1 MKVKKIKLYS
11 CVGMLTLSCV
21 LLGCSSNQKVTPK
34 EEVIEEPKEETTE
47 TTPEEEKTL
56 VDQYMDL
63 PIYTD
68 QDRAAFEDI
77 KDSFTGAFD
86 TSSLEDMKEKWVQK
100 IDYFKRFLQND
111 PTATYGGYTFSEL
124 SDTAQEKAKELFGPD
139 FTKEFPR
146 EGTENFTYDEETD
159 KYYATGM
166 GLDQEEDCFLLNQI
180 KPTDT
185 GYEVEIVEYLEDYS
199 QESQIII
206 KNLKDEEIGKVEE
219 NQESSSQD
227 IVKNNLDKFTKK
239 IVTLKKE
246 GDNIYV
252 QRVSNEV

>member
-1 MKVKKIKLYS
+1 MRKLIVTIIILLIIF
-11 CVGMLTLSCV
+11 VGMIIYRNMAIS
-21 LLGCSSNQKVTPK
+21 SSNQVSVQEIEQIQTYITKIYMWREVTNEALPTFENINEANDMWTWEAVK
-34 EEVIEEPKEETTE
+34 KNLEE
-47 TTPEEEKTL
+47 
-56 VDQYMDL
+56 Y
-63 PIYTD
+63 
-68 QDRAAFEDI
+68 
-77 KDSFTGAFD
+77 
-86 TSSLEDMKEKWVQK
+86 
-100 IDYFKRFLQND
+100 
-111 PTATYGGYTFSEL
+111 EL
-124 SDTAQEKAKELFGPD
+124 SYDQIQEKAKELFGTD

-180 KPTDT
+180 NKTDA

-199 QESQIII
+199 QENIENLDIEEGVENTSMQNFQIII
-206 KNLKDEEIGKVEE
+206 RNLNDEEIGKVEE

-252 QRVSNEV
+252 QKVSNEV

>member
-1 MKVKKIKLYS
+1 MRKMIVAIVILLIIFVGMIIYRNMAISTNNQISVQEIEQIETYITKIYMWREVTSEALPTFENINEASEMWTWEAVKK
-11 CVGMLTLSCV
+11 
-21 LLGCSSNQKVTPK
+21 N
-34 EEVIEEPKEETTE
+34 
-47 TTPEEEKTL
+47 
-56 VDQYMDL
+56 
-63 PIYTD
+63 
-68 QDRAAFEDI
+68 
-77 KDSFTGAFD
+77 
-86 TSSLEDMKEKWVQK
+86 LED
-100 IDYFKRFLQND
+100 Y
-111 PTATYGGYTFSEL
+111 EL
-124 SDTAQEKAKELFGPD
+124 SYDQIQEKAKELFGTD
-139 FTKEFPR
+139 FTKEFPK
-146 EGTENFTYDEETD
+146 EGTENFTYDEQTG

-180 KPTDT
+180 NPTDT

-252 QRVSNEV
+252 QKVSNEV

>member
-1 MKVKKIKLYS
+1 MRKLIVTIIILLIIF
-11 CVGMLTLSCV
+11 VGMIIYRNMAIS
-21 LLGCSSNQKVTPK
+21 SSNQVSVQEIEQIETYITKIYMWREVTS
-34 EEVIEEPKEETTE
+34 EA
-47 TTPEEEKTL
+47 
-56 VDQYMDL
+56 L
-63 PIYTD
+63 PT
-68 QDRAAFEDI
+68 FENINEASDMWTWEAV
-77 KDSFTGAFD
+77 KKN
-86 TSSLEDMKEKWVQK
+86 LED
-100 IDYFKRFLQND
+100 Y
-111 PTATYGGYTFSEL
+111 EL
-124 SDTAQEKAKELFGPD
+124 SYEQIQEKAKELFGPD
-139 FTKEFPR
+139 FTKEFPK
-146 EGTENFTYDEETD
+146 EGTENFIYDEQTG

-180 KPTDT
+180 NPTDT

-206 KNLKDEEIGKVEE
+206 RNLNYEEIGKVEE

-252 QRVSNEV
+252 QKVSNEV

>member
-1 MKVKKIKLYS
+1 MKKMIVTIIILLIIF
-11 CVGMLTLSCV
+11 VGMIIYRNMAIS
-21 LLGCSSNQKVTPK
+21 SSNQVSVQEIEQIETYITKIYMWREVTN
-34 EEVIEEPKEETTE
+34 EA
-47 TTPEEEKTL
+47 
-56 VDQYMDL
+56 L
-63 PIYTD
+63 PT
-68 QDRAAFEDI
+68 FENINEANDMWTWEAV
-77 KDSFTGAFD
+77 KKN
-86 TSSLEDMKEKWVQK
+86 LED
-100 IDYFKRFLQND
+100 Y
-111 PTATYGGYTFSEL
+111 EL
-124 SDTAQEKAKELFGPD
+124 SYDQIQEKAKELFGTD
-139 FTKEFPR
+139 FTKEFPK
-146 EGTENFTYDEETD
+146 EGTENFTYDEQTG

-180 KPTDT
+180 NPTDT

-206 KNLKDEEIGKVEE
+206 KNLNDEEIGKVEE

-252 QRVSNEV
+252 QKVSNEV

>member
-1 MKVKKIKLYS
+1 MRKMIVAIVILLIIFVGMIIYRNMAISTNNQISVQEIEQIQTYITKIYMWREVTNEALPTFENINEASDMWTWEVVKK
-11 CVGMLTLSCV
+11 
-21 LLGCSSNQKVTPK
+21 N
-34 EEVIEEPKEETTE
+34 
-47 TTPEEEKTL
+47 
-56 VDQYMDL
+56 
-63 PIYTD
+63 
-68 QDRAAFEDI
+68 
-77 KDSFTGAFD
+77 
-86 TSSLEDMKEKWVQK
+86 LED
-100 IDYFKRFLQND
+100 Y
-111 PTATYGGYTFSEL
+111 EL
-124 SDTAQEKAKELFGPD
+124 SYEQIQEKAKELFGPD

-180 KPTDT
+180 NKTDT

-199 QESQIII
+199 QENIENTENTSMQNFQIII
-206 KNLKDEEIGKVEE
+206 RNLNDEEIGKVEE

-252 QRVSNEV
+252 QKVSNEV

>member
-1 MKVKKIKLYS
+1 MRKMIVAIVILLIIFVGMIIYRNMAISTNNQISVQEIEQIQTYITKIYMWREVTNEALPTFENINEASDMWTWEVVKK
-11 CVGMLTLSCV
+11 
-21 LLGCSSNQKVTPK
+21 N
-34 EEVIEEPKEETTE
+34 
-47 TTPEEEKTL
+47 
-56 VDQYMDL
+56 
-63 PIYTD
+63 
-68 QDRAAFEDI
+68 
-77 KDSFTGAFD
+77 
-86 TSSLEDMKEKWVQK
+86 LED
-100 IDYFKRFLQND
+100 Y
-111 PTATYGGYTFSEL
+111 EL
-124 SDTAQEKAKELFGPD
+124 SYEQIQEKAKELFGPD

-146 EGTENFTYDEETD
+146 EGTENFTYDAEID

-180 KPTDT
+180 NKTDT

-199 QESQIII
+199 QENIENTENTSMQNFQIII
-206 KNLKDEEIGKVEE
+206 RNLNDEEIGKVEE

-252 QRVSNEV
+252 QKVSNEV

>member
-1 MKVKKIKLYS
+1 MRKMIVTIIILLIIF
-11 CVGMLTLSCV
+11 VGMIIYRNMAIS
-21 LLGCSSNQKVTPK
+21 SSNQVSVQEIEQIETYITKIYMWREVTS
-34 EEVIEEPKEETTE
+34 EA
-47 TTPEEEKTL
+47 
-56 VDQYMDL
+56 L
-63 PIYTD
+63 PT
-68 QDRAAFEDI
+68 FENI
-77 KDSFTGAFD
+77 NEASEMWTWEAVKKN
-86 TSSLEDMKEKWVQK
+86 LED
-100 IDYFKRFLQND
+100 Y
-111 PTATYGGYTFSEL
+111 EL
-124 SDTAQEKAKELFGPD
+124 SYDQIQEKAKELFGTD
-139 FTKEFPR
+139 FTKEFPK
-146 EGTENFTYDEETD
+146 EGTENFTYDEQTG

-180 KPTDT
+180 NPTDT

-206 KNLKDEEIGKVEE
+206 KNLNDEEIGKVEE

-252 QRVSNEV
+252 QKVSNEV

>member
-1 MKVKKIKLYS
+1 MKKMIVTIIILLIIF
-11 CVGMLTLSCV
+11 VGMIIYRNMAIS
-21 LLGCSSNQKVTPK
+21 SSNQVSVQEIEQIETYITKIYMWREVTS
-34 EEVIEEPKEETTE
+34 EA
-47 TTPEEEKTL
+47 
-56 VDQYMDL
+56 L
-63 PIYTD
+63 PT
-68 QDRAAFEDI
+68 FENI
-77 KDSFTGAFD
+77 NEASEMWTWEAVKKN
-86 TSSLEDMKEKWVQK
+86 LED
-100 IDYFKRFLQND
+100 Y
-111 PTATYGGYTFSEL
+111 EL
-124 SDTAQEKAKELFGPD
+124 SYDQIQEKAKELFGPD

-146 EGTENFTYDEETD
+146 EGTENFTYDAETD

-180 KPTDT
+180 NKTDT

-199 QESQIII
+199 QENIENTENTSMENFQIII
-206 KNLKDEEIGKVEE
+206 RNLNDEEIGKVEE

-252 QRVSNEV
+252 QKVSNEV

>member
-1 MKVKKIKLYS
+1 MKKMIVTIIILLIIF
-11 CVGMLTLSCV
+11 VGMIIYRNMAIS
-21 LLGCSSNQKVTPK
+21 SSNQVSVQEIEQIETYITKIYMWREVTS
-34 EEVIEEPKEETTE
+34 EA
-47 TTPEEEKTL
+47 
-56 VDQYMDL
+56 L
-63 PIYTD
+63 PT
-68 QDRAAFEDI
+68 FENINEASDMWTWEAV
-77 KDSFTGAFD
+77 KKN
-86 TSSLEDMKEKWVQK
+86 LED
-100 IDYFKRFLQND
+100 Y
-111 PTATYGGYTFSEL
+111 EL
-124 SDTAQEKAKELFGPD
+124 SYEQIQEKAKELFGPD
-139 FTKEFPR
+139 FTKEFPK
-146 EGTENFTYDEETD
+146 EGTENFIYDEQTG

-180 KPTDT
+180 NPTDT

-206 KNLKDEEIGKVEE
+206 KNLNNEEIGKVEE

-252 QRVSNEV
+252 QKVSSEV

>member
-1 MKVKKIKLYS
+1 MRKLIVTIIILLIIF
-11 CVGMLTLSCV
+11 VGMIIYRNMAIS
-21 LLGCSSNQKVTPK
+21 SSNQVSVQEIEQIETYITKIYMWREVTS
-34 EEVIEEPKEETTE
+34 EA
-47 TTPEEEKTL
+47 
-56 VDQYMDL
+56 L
-63 PIYTD
+63 PT
-68 QDRAAFEDI
+68 FENI
-77 KDSFTGAFD
+77 NEASEMWTWEAVKKN
-86 TSSLEDMKEKWVQK
+86 LED
-100 IDYFKRFLQND
+100 Y
-111 PTATYGGYTFSEL
+111 EL
-124 SDTAQEKAKELFGPD
+124 SYDQIQEKAKELFGTD
-139 FTKEFPR
+139 FTKEFPK
-146 EGTENFTYDEETD
+146 EGTENFTYDEQTG

-180 KPTDT
+180 NPTDT

-206 KNLKDEEIGKVEE
+206 KNLNDEEIGKVEE

-252 QRVSNEV
+252 QKVSNEV

>member
-1 MKVKKIKLYS
+1 MRKMIVTIIILLIIF
-11 CVGMLTLSCV
+11 VGMIIYRNMAIS
-21 LLGCSSNQKVTPK
+21 SSNQVSVQEIEQIETYITKIYMWREVTS
-34 EEVIEEPKEETTE
+34 EA
-47 TTPEEEKTL
+47 
-56 VDQYMDL
+56 L
-63 PIYTD
+63 PT
-68 QDRAAFEDI
+68 FENI
-77 KDSFTGAFD
+77 NEASEMWTWEAVKKN
-86 TSSLEDMKEKWVQK
+86 LED
-100 IDYFKRFLQND
+100 Y
-111 PTATYGGYTFSEL
+111 EL
-124 SDTAQEKAKELFGPD
+124 SYDQIQEKAKELFGTD
-139 FTKEFPR
+139 FTKEFPK
-146 EGTENFTYDEETD
+146 EGTENFTYDEQTG

-180 KPTDT
+180 NPTDT

-252 QRVSNEV
+252 QKVSNEV

>member
-1 MKVKKIKLYS
+1 MRKMIVTIIILLIIF
-11 CVGMLTLSCV
+11 VGMIIYRNMAIS
-21 LLGCSSNQKVTPK
+21 SSNQVSVQEIEQIETYITKIYMWREVTS
-34 EEVIEEPKEETTE
+34 EA
-47 TTPEEEKTL
+47 
-56 VDQYMDL
+56 L
-63 PIYTD
+63 PT
-68 QDRAAFEDI
+68 FENI
-77 KDSFTGAFD
+77 NEASEMWTWEAVKKN
-86 TSSLEDMKEKWVQK
+86 LED
-100 IDYFKRFLQND
+100 Y
-111 PTATYGGYTFSEL
+111 EL
-124 SDTAQEKAKELFGPD
+124 SYDQIQEKAKELFGTD
-139 FTKEFPR
+139 FTKEFPK
-146 EGTENFTYDEETD
+146 EGTENFTYDEQTG

-180 KPTDT
+180 NPTDT

-206 KNLKDEEIGKVEE
+206 RNLNYEEIGKVEE

-252 QRVSNEV
+252 QKVSNEV

>member
-1 MKVKKIKLYS
+1 MRKMIVTIIILLIIF
-11 CVGMLTLSCV
+11 VGMIIYRNMAIS
-21 LLGCSSNQKVTPK
+21 SSNQVSVQEIEQIETYITKIYMWREVTS
-34 EEVIEEPKEETTE
+34 EA
-47 TTPEEEKTL
+47 
-56 VDQYMDL
+56 L
-63 PIYTD
+63 PT
-68 QDRAAFEDI
+68 FENINEASDMWTWEAV
-77 KDSFTGAFD
+77 KKN
-86 TSSLEDMKEKWVQK
+86 LED
-100 IDYFKRFLQND
+100 Y
-111 PTATYGGYTFSEL
+111 EL
-124 SDTAQEKAKELFGPD
+124 SYDQIQEKAKELFGTD
-139 FTKEFPR
+139 FTKEFPK
-146 EGTENFTYDEETD
+146 EGTENFTYDEQTG

-180 KPTDT
+180 NPTDT

-206 KNLKDEEIGKVEE
+206 KNLNNEEIGKVEE

-252 QRVSNEV
+252 QKVSSEV

>member
-1 MKVKKIKLYS
+1 MKKMIVTIIILLIIF
-11 CVGMLTLSCV
+11 VGMIIYRNMAIS
-21 LLGCSSNQKVTPK
+21 SSNQVSVQEIEQIETYITKIYMWREVTS
-34 EEVIEEPKEETTE
+34 EA
-47 TTPEEEKTL
+47 
-56 VDQYMDL
+56 L
-63 PIYTD
+63 PT
-68 QDRAAFEDI
+68 FENI
-77 KDSFTGAFD
+77 NEANEMWTWEAVKKN
-86 TSSLEDMKEKWVQK
+86 LED
-100 IDYFKRFLQND
+100 Y
-111 PTATYGGYTFSEL
+111 EL
-124 SDTAQEKAKELFGPD
+124 SYDQIQEKAKELFGTD
-139 FTKEFPR
+139 FTKEFPK
-146 EGTENFTYDEETD
+146 EGTENFTYDEPTG

-180 KPTDT
+180 NPTDT

>member
-1 MKVKKIKLYS
+1 MRKMIVAIVILLIIF
-11 CVGMLTLSCV
+11 VGMIIYRNMAIS
-21 LLGCSSNQKVTPK
+21 SSNQVSVQEIEQIETYITKIYMWREVTS
-34 EEVIEEPKEETTE
+34 EA
-47 TTPEEEKTL
+47 
-56 VDQYMDL
+56 L
-63 PIYTD
+63 PT
-68 QDRAAFEDI
+68 FENI
-77 KDSFTGAFD
+77 NEASEMWTWEAVKKN
-86 TSSLEDMKEKWVQK
+86 LED
-100 IDYFKRFLQND
+100 Y
-111 PTATYGGYTFSEL
+111 EL
-124 SDTAQEKAKELFGPD
+124 SYDQIQEKAKELFGTD
-139 FTKEFPR
+139 FTKEFPK
-146 EGTENFTYDEETD
+146 EGTENFTYDEQTG

-180 KPTDT
+180 NPTDT

-206 KNLKDEEIGKVEE
+206 KNLDDEEIGKVEE

>member
-1 MKVKKIKLYS
+1 MRKMIVTIIILLIIF
-11 CVGMLTLSCV
+11 VGMIIYRNMAIS
-21 LLGCSSNQKVTPK
+21 SSNQVSVQEIEQIETYITKIYMWREVTSEALPTFENINEANDMWTWEAVK
-34 EEVIEEPKEETTE
+34 KNLEE
-47 TTPEEEKTL
+47 
-56 VDQYMDL
+56 Y
-63 PIYTD
+63 
-68 QDRAAFEDI
+68 
-77 KDSFTGAFD
+77 
-86 TSSLEDMKEKWVQK
+86 
-100 IDYFKRFLQND
+100 
-111 PTATYGGYTFSEL
+111 EL
-124 SDTAQEKAKELFGPD
+124 SYDKIQEKAKELFGTD
-139 FTKEFPR
+139 FTKEFPK
-146 EGTENFTYDEETD
+146 EGTENFTYDEQTG

-180 KPTDT
+180 NPTDT

>member
-1 MKVKKIKLYS
+1 MRKLIVTIIILLIIF
-11 CVGMLTLSCV
+11 VGMVIYRNMAIS
-21 LLGCSSNQKVTPK
+21 SSNQVSVQEIEQIETYITKIYMWKEVTS
-34 EEVIEEPKEETTE
+34 ET
-47 TTPEEEKTL
+47 
-56 VDQYMDL
+56 L
-63 PIYTD
+63 PT
-68 QDRAAFEDI
+68 FENINDANDMWTWEAV
-77 KDSFTGAFD
+77 KKN
-86 TSSLEDMKEKWVQK
+86 LED
-100 IDYFKRFLQND
+100 Y
-111 PTATYGGYTFSEL
+111 EL
-124 SDTAQEKAKELFGPD
+124 SYEQIQEKAKELFGPD
-139 FTKEFPR
+139 FTKEFPK
-146 EGTENFTYDEETD
+146 EGTENFIYDEQTG

-180 KPTDT
+180 NPTDT

-206 KNLKDEEIGKVEE
+206 RNLNDEEIGKVEE

-239 IVTLKKE
+239 IVILKKE

>member
-1 MKVKKIKLYS
+1 MRKLIVTIIILLIIF
-11 CVGMLTLSCV
+11 VGMIIYRNMAIS
-21 LLGCSSNQKVTPK
+21 SSNQVSVQEIEQIETYITKIYMWREVTS
-34 EEVIEEPKEETTE
+34 EA
-47 TTPEEEKTL
+47 
-56 VDQYMDL
+56 L
-63 PIYTD
+63 PT
-68 QDRAAFEDI
+68 FENINEANDMWTWEAV
-77 KDSFTGAFD
+77 KKN
-86 TSSLEDMKEKWVQK
+86 LED
-100 IDYFKRFLQND
+100 Y
-111 PTATYGGYTFSEL
+111 EL
-124 SDTAQEKAKELFGPD
+124 SYDQIQEKAKELFGTD

-146 EGTENFTYDEETD
+146 EGTENFTYDEQTG

-180 KPTDT
+180 NPTDT

-206 KNLKDEEIGKVEE
+206 KNLNDEEIGKVEE

>member
-1 MKVKKIKLYS
+1 MKKMIVTIIILLIIF
-11 CVGMLTLSCV
+11 VGMIIYRNMAIS
-21 LLGCSSNQKVTPK
+21 SSNQVSVQEIEQIETYITKIYMWREVTN
-34 EEVIEEPKEETTE
+34 EA
-47 TTPEEEKTL
+47 
-56 VDQYMDL
+56 L
-63 PIYTD
+63 PT
-68 QDRAAFEDI
+68 FENINEASDMWTWEAV
-77 KDSFTGAFD
+77 KKN
-86 TSSLEDMKEKWVQK
+86 LED
-100 IDYFKRFLQND
+100 Y
-111 PTATYGGYTFSEL
+111 EL
-124 SDTAQEKAKELFGPD
+124 SYDQIQEKAKELFGTD

-146 EGTENFTYDEETD
+146 EGTENFTYDEQTG

-180 KPTDT
+180 NPTDT

-252 QRVSNEV
+252 QRVANEV

>member
-1 MKVKKIKLYS
+1 MRKMIVTIIILLIIFVGMIIYRNMAISTNNQISVQEIEQIQTYITKIYMWREVTNEALPTFENINEASDMWTWEVVKK
-11 CVGMLTLSCV
+11 
-21 LLGCSSNQKVTPK
+21 N
-34 EEVIEEPKEETTE
+34 
-47 TTPEEEKTL
+47 
-56 VDQYMDL
+56 
-63 PIYTD
+63 
-68 QDRAAFEDI
+68 
-77 KDSFTGAFD
+77 
-86 TSSLEDMKEKWVQK
+86 LED
-100 IDYFKRFLQND
+100 Y
-111 PTATYGGYTFSEL
+111 EL
-124 SDTAQEKAKELFGPD
+124 SYEQIQEKAKELFGPD

-180 KPTDT
+180 NKTDT

-199 QESQIII
+199 QENIENTENTSMENFQIII
-206 KNLKDEEIGKVEE
+206 RNLNDEEIGKVEE

-252 QRVSNEV
+252 QKVSNEV

>member
-1 MKVKKIKLYS
+1 MRKMIVAIIILLIIFVGMIIYRNMAISSNNQVSVQEIEQIQTYITKIYMWKEVTAEALPTFENINEASDMWTWEVVKK
-11 CVGMLTLSCV
+11 
-21 LLGCSSNQKVTPK
+21 N
-34 EEVIEEPKEETTE
+34 
-47 TTPEEEKTL
+47 
-56 VDQYMDL
+56 
-63 PIYTD
+63 
-68 QDRAAFEDI
+68 
-77 KDSFTGAFD
+77 
-86 TSSLEDMKEKWVQK
+86 LED
-100 IDYFKRFLQND
+100 Y
-111 PTATYGGYTFSEL
+111 EL
-124 SDTAQEKAKELFGPD
+124 SYEQIQEKAKELFGPD

-180 KPTDT
+180 NKTDA

-199 QESQIII
+199 QENIENLDIEEGVENTSMKNFQIII
-206 KNLKDEEIGKVEE
+206 RNLNDEEIGKVEE

-252 QRVSNEV
+252 QKVSNEV

>member
-1 MKVKKIKLYS
+1 MRKMIVAIIILLIIFVGMIIYRNMAISSNNQVSVQEIEQIQTYVTKIYMWKEVTAEALPTFENINEASDMWTWEVVKK
-11 CVGMLTLSCV
+11 
-21 LLGCSSNQKVTPK
+21 N
-34 EEVIEEPKEETTE
+34 
-47 TTPEEEKTL
+47 
-56 VDQYMDL
+56 
-63 PIYTD
+63 
-68 QDRAAFEDI
+68 
-77 KDSFTGAFD
+77 
-86 TSSLEDMKEKWVQK
+86 LED
-100 IDYFKRFLQND
+100 Y
-111 PTATYGGYTFSEL
+111 EL
-124 SDTAQEKAKELFGPD
+124 SYEQIQEKAKELFGPD
-139 FTKEFPR
+139 FTKEFPK

-180 KPTDT
+180 NKTDT

-199 QESQIII
+199 QENIENLDTEEGIENTNMQNFQIII
-206 KNLKDEEIGKVEE
+206 RNLNDEEIGKVEE

-252 QRVSNEV
+252 QKVSNEV

>member
-1 MKVKKIKLYS
+1 MRKMIVTIIILLIIF
-11 CVGMLTLSCV
+11 VGMIIYRNMAIS
-21 LLGCSSNQKVTPK
+21 SSNQVSVQEIEQIETYITKIYMWREVTS
-34 EEVIEEPKEETTE
+34 EA
-47 TTPEEEKTL
+47 
-56 VDQYMDL
+56 L
-63 PIYTD
+63 PT
-68 QDRAAFEDI
+68 FENI
-77 KDSFTGAFD
+77 NEASEMWTWEAVKKN
-86 TSSLEDMKEKWVQK
+86 LED
-100 IDYFKRFLQND
+100 Y
-111 PTATYGGYTFSEL
+111 EL
-124 SDTAQEKAKELFGPD
+124 SYDQIQEKAKELFGTD

-146 EGTENFTYDEETD
+146 EGTENFTYDAETD

-180 KPTDT
+180 NKTDT

-199 QESQIII
+199 QENIENTENTSMENFQIII
-206 KNLKDEEIGKVEE
+206 RNLNDEEIGKVEE

-252 QRVSNEV
+252 QKVSNEV

>member
-1 MKVKKIKLYS
+1 MRKMIVTIIILLIIF
-11 CVGMLTLSCV
+11 VGMIIYRNMAIS
-21 LLGCSSNQKVTPK
+21 SSNQVSVQEIEQIETYITKIYMWREVTS
-34 EEVIEEPKEETTE
+34 EA
-47 TTPEEEKTL
+47 
-56 VDQYMDL
+56 L
-63 PIYTD
+63 PT
-68 QDRAAFEDI
+68 FENI
-77 KDSFTGAFD
+77 NEASEMWTWEAVKKN
-86 TSSLEDMKEKWVQK
+86 LED
-100 IDYFKRFLQND
+100 Y
-111 PTATYGGYTFSEL
+111 EL
-124 SDTAQEKAKELFGPD
+124 SYDQIQEKAKELFGTD
-139 FTKEFPR
+139 FTKEFPK
-146 EGTENFTYDEETD
+146 EGTENFTYDEQTG

-180 KPTDT
+180 NPTDT